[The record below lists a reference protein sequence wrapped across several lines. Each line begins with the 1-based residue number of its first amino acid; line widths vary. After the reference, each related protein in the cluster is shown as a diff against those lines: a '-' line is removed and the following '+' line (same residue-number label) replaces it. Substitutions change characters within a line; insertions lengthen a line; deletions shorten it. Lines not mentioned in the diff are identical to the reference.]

1 MPFTL
6 AHPAAVLPLLRRPF
20 SRAALVAGAV
30 APDLPYFVVTTGLP
44 VSAQSWYEPF
54 VNATTSHSA
63 PGAVTVALPYALAL
77 WGLLRAGER
86 PLASLLPLPLPE
98 PVPVPLPEPSAAS
111 RLRTAGA
118 LARRAG
124 WIVLSALIGI
134 ATHLVWDAFTHFD
147 GFVVTR
153 TPWLNSTLVGG
164 LTWARALQHAS
175 TIGGLAAI
183 AVYVWPRRARFLS
196 AEGRT
201 KPVGETRRPVLLA
214 MALVTLVG
222 AVAHAWRWLAGP
234 EAVTD
239 GLPLSAVVEG
249 VLSDAAK
256 GAGAGLIGS
265 LTLYVL
271 MWWSRRALAATR
283 LRRVRVDAVRPGPQG
298 ERGAVHR
305 QSEHQAESDGRSGTR
320 PTR

>member
-1 MPFTL
+1 MPFTP
-6 AHPAAVLPLLRRPF
+6 AHPAAVLPLLRSPF

-30 APDLPYFVVTTGLP
+30 APDLPYFVTTTGLP

-63 PGAVTVALPYALAL
+63 QGAVTVALPYALAL
-77 WGLLRAGER
+77 WGLLRAGHR
-86 PLASLLPLPLPE
+86 PLASLLP
-98 PVPVPLPEPSAAS
+98 VPVTAS
-111 RLRTAGA
+111 RGLRTAGE

-147 GFVVTR
+147 GFVVAR
-153 TPWLNSTLVGG
+153 TPWLNSTLVGS

-196 AEGRT
+196 GGGRA
-201 KPVGETRRPVLLA
+201 KPGSAIRRPVLLA
-214 MALVTLVG
+214 MALVSLVG
-222 AVAHAWRWLAGP
+222 AVAHAWWWHAGP
-234 EAVTD
+234 EAATD

-271 MWWSRRALAATR
+271 MWWIRRALTATR
-283 LRRVRVDAVRPGPQG
+283 IRRGRVDTVCPGSQG

-305 QSEHQAESDGRSGTR
+305 QSEHHAEADGRIGTG

>member
-98 PVPVPLPEPSAAS
+98 PSAAS
-111 RLRTAGA
+111 RLRAAGA

-147 GFVVTR
+147 GFVVAR
-153 TPWLNSTLVGG
+153 TPWLNSTLVGS

-183 AVYVWPRRARFLS
+183 AVYVWPRRARFL
-196 AEGRT
+196 ATEGRT
-201 KPVGETRRPVLLA
+201 KPGSETRRPVLLA

-234 EAVTD
+234 EAVAD

-265 LTLYVL
+265 LALYVL
-271 MWWSRRALAATR
+271 MWWSRRALTATR
-283 LRRVRVDAVRPGPQG
+283 LRRGRVDTVRPGPQG

-305 QSEHQAESDGRSGTR
+305 QSEHQAEADGRFGTR

>member
-77 WGLLRAGER
+77 WALLRAGHR
-86 PLASLLPLPLPE
+86 PLASLLPVPA
-98 PVPVPLPEPSAAS
+98 PVPVTPSR

-118 LARRAG
+118 PARRAG

-153 TPWLNSTLVGG
+153 TPWLNSTLVGS

-183 AVYVWPRRARFLS
+183 AVYGWPRRARLL
-196 AEGRT
+196 AGEGRT
-201 KPVGETRRPVLLA
+201 KPGSALRRPVLLA
-214 MALVTLVG
+214 MALVTVVG

-234 EAVTD
+234 EAATD
-239 GLPLSAVVEG
+239 GLPLGAVIEG

-271 MWWSRRALAATR
+271 MWWSRRALTATR
-283 LRRVRVDAVRPGPQG
+283 LRRVRVDTVCPGPQG
-298 ERGAVHR
+298 EPGAVGR
-305 QSEHQAESDGRSGTR
+305 QSEHQPEADGRFGTR